1 MDTKKNANDQT
12 LIINQSVEG
21 ESNEKFITKKRD
33 LKRKQ
38 WVQVVT
44 TYLGNGLDFRAQFV
58 LDAVK
63 GKAIFVRDQVDGN
76 AQVAKP
82 TRTTD
87 SVQVRLG
94 HLRKIEIDDHIDSL
108 NVDTTSKQV

>member
-1 MDTKKNANDQT
+1 M
-12 LIINQSVEG
+12 
-21 ESNEKFITKKRD
+21 
-33 LKRKQ
+33 
-38 WVQVVT
+38 QVVT

>member
-1 MDTKKNANDQT
+1 LKGNPTKNSSHSQE
-12 LIINQSVEG
+12 LRGGGGG
-21 ESNEKFITKKRD
+21 ETP
-33 LKRKQ
+33 
-38 WVQVVT
+38 T
-44 TYLGNGLDFRAQFV
+44 TNLGNGLDFRAQFV
-58 LDAVK
+58 LDAVQ

-76 AQVAKP
+76 AQVTKP

>member
-1 MDTKKNANDQT
+1 

-21 ESNEKFITKKRD
+21 ESNEEFITQSRIEGGGGETA
-33 LKRKQ
+33 
-38 WVQVVT
+38 T
-44 TYLGNGLDFRAQFV
+44 TNLGNGLDFRAQFV
-58 LDAVK
+58 LDAVQ

-76 AQVAKP
+76 AQVTKP

-87 SVQVRLG
+87 SMQVRLG